1 MAMPIHPTP
10 KLNARETGCF
20 LKRVEEGL
28 KTKAYPVG
36 DPAKLEQA
44 RLKVLEYATSRKQ
57 NQEPNEETFWRRKPR
72 ALAGPR

>member
-10 KLNARETGCF
+10 KLNARETESF

-36 DPAKLEQA
+36 DPAKLEQL
-44 RLKVLEYATSRKQ
+44 RVKVLEYAASRKRR
-57 NQEPNEETFWRRKPR
+57 QE
-72 ALAGPR
+72 